1 MAQATAIEQ
10 LMVKVPEILKGER
23 QERISRAINT
33 VAQRFSEA
41 SAAEYF
47 ALESTA
53 PNELKAA
60 LLQQADKQGAMA
72 FTQSREVP
80 YNIDDTKKPLCTSMA
95 PTTAVRQLLIK
106 VPQLLQGAS
115 DERIGKVLF
124 AIAWHLP
131 ESTAQGLMEIHSTAP
146 NVLRAA
152 LLQLA
157 GDQGAMGTAA
167 SHIGLLHALVH
178 TWQLMF

>member
-1 MAQATAIEQ
+1 
-10 LMVKVPEILKGER
+10 
-23 QERISRAINT
+23 
-33 VAQRFSEA
+33 
-41 SAAEYF
+41 
-47 ALESTA
+47 
-53 PNELKAA
+53 
-60 LLQQADKQGAMA
+60 
-72 FTQSREVP
+72 
-80 YNIDDTKKPLCTSMA
+80 MA

-157 GDQGAMGTAA
+157 GGSATVTR
-167 SHIGLLHALVH
+167 LVVPLPVLCVDARSRVY
-178 TWQLMF
+178 TRYLYR